1 MAAIK
6 LVRLGVS
13 VLCDCIIKVS
23 TKLLK
28 KKSLEPLLALI
39 FLEYK
44 GQAAMNAL
52 D

>member
-28 KKSLEPLLALI
+28 KKEPRASFGTDILGIQRPSSNECA
-39 FLEYK
+39 
-44 GQAAMNAL
+44 
-52 D
+52 